1 MGTYTWVATL
11 VTAAL
16 ALLLWLGP
24 AHQPSPAS
32 VMLSPDSRWT
42 EATLDDEGRLWEL
55 LPGEPLLLAPGSYR
69 VTLFD
74 PAGQALRHDIT
85 VGRVDVVLGDEP
97 AAPASASA
105 AASR

>member
-11 VTAAL
+11 VTAGL

-32 VMLSPDSRWT
+32 VTLSPDSRWT
-42 EATLDDEGRLWEL
+42 EATLDDGGRLWEL
-55 LPGEPLLLAPGSYR
+55 RPGEPLLLAPGSYR
-69 VTLFD
+69 VTLFG
-74 PAGQALRHDIT
+74 PTGQALRHDIT
-85 VGRVDVVLGDEP
+85 VGRDDVVLGEEP
-97 AAPASASA
+97 SAPANASS